1 MGRLILEKLS
11 VCKQRMRQVL
21 GALPCGYLFGE
32 VIVNGNG
39 EPEDYIIKDVNHA
52 FSEITSTSRNRTIG
66 RRIAGLFSLSSVKE
80 DIAVFSQVALS
91 GDPVEKEFFSPQF
104 RIPLKVFCF
113 SPEQGFFI
121 ALLTDLSLE
130 KKLES
135 RLDFFKHYCN
145 STADEFFILDFK
157 GKFVMGNS
165 SVAGRLGTT
174 VEKVPEHHIS
184 ELNSLVQDEW
194 WDTLWKSLLQR
205 KTLQFE
211 TEHKGIGNE
220 EYPVELSVDLMEF
233 NGRKYAS
240 VVAKNISAKRIL
252 SKALRQDR
260 RFAEQ
265 AASMAGYFVWMIDDK
280 GVFRPLLGGASN
292 NVAGPVDDVFL
303 SLLHP
308 EDKDLFACA
317 IRMKKDGCCDF
328 RMKTDKGLIYHRFK
342 WSRVENNSLVGICYP
357 VNGSGLSGMGSDSA
371 VMDAICNMVDSLH
384 ERFRLVENALEL
396 KDFKAATRIAGT
408 LTANYQSVA
417 LQDALPQKVRFD
429 TFLSDNDGMLKQLL
443 EPGIKITTDSTS
455 KTAGFIDIT
464 FLENLIIRLLLVI
477 KSTDLVNSVDIRSFT
492 GSSGAGICVTVSGQ
506 NGIQAAIEKAFVPA
520 KSKPPGLAS
529 VYAMLRTVGGRAVYS
544 TWDDKVEFELIF
556 PKAETAD
563 DTAFVLIALPDSV
576 DAARASAALKHA
588 GFSAAKENS
597 FTEIIRRINEEN
609 AGILVISDTMPDFSL
624 EELISSVG
632 DVSIVQIGGEQHPS
646 AIYYLPEIF
655 RTADLVYCVNTIVDS
670 TVETLQAEASQEGNL
685 WGAPHLIPPLS

>member
-1 MGRLILEKLS
+1 M
-11 VCKQRMRQVL
+11 CKQRMRQIL

-32 VIVNGNG
+32 VVVNGNG
-39 EPEDYIIKDVNHA
+39 EAEDYTILEVNHA

-66 RRIAGLFSLSSVKE
+66 RRIAGLFSLSSVKD
-80 DIAVFSQVALS
+80 DIEVFSGVAIS

-104 RIPLKVFCF
+104 RIPFRVFCF
-113 SPEQGFFI
+113 SPKHGFFI
-121 ALLTDLSLE
+121 ALLSDLSRE

-135 RLDFFKHYCN
+135 RLSFFREFCN

-157 GKFVMGNS
+157 GKFVMGNNA
-165 SVAGRLGTT
+165 VAGRLGTT
-174 VEKVPEHHIS
+174 PERISEHHFS

-211 TEHKGIGNE
+211 TEHKGVGNK

-233 NGRKYAS
+233 DGRKYAS

-265 AASMAGYFVWMIDDK
+265 AASMAGYFVWMIDDN
-280 GVFRPLLGGASN
+280 GVFRPLLGGNSS
-292 NVAGPVDDVFL
+292 NVAGPVADVFL
-303 SLLHP
+303 ALLHP
-308 EDKDLFACA
+308 DDRDHFTRE
-317 IRMKKDGCCDF
+317 IRMQKDGYGDF
-328 RMKTDKGLIYHRFK
+328 RMKTERGLIYHRCK
-342 WSRVENNSLVGICYP
+342 WSRVKNNSLVGVCYP
-357 VNGSGLSGMGSDSA
+357 VTGSGLSGMGSDSA
-371 VMDAICNMVDSLH
+371 VMDAISNMVDSLH
-384 ERFRLVENALEL
+384 ERFRLVENALEQ

-443 EPGIKITTDSTS
+443 EPGIQITTDSTS
-455 KTAGFIDIT
+455 KTAGFVDIT
-464 FLENLIIRLLLVI
+464 FLENLIVRLLLVI
-477 KSTDLVNSVDIRSFT
+477 KSTDLVNSVDIRSFS
-492 GSSGAGICVTVSGQ
+492 GEYGAGLCVTVSGQ
-506 NGIQAAIEKAFVPA
+506 NGIQAAIEKTFVPA
-520 KSKPPGLAS
+520 KTKPPGLAS
-529 VYAMLRTVGGRAVYS
+529 VYAMLRAVGGRADYT
-544 TWDDKVEFELIF
+544 TWDDKVEFELSF

-563 DTAFVLIALPDSV
+563 DTAFVVIALPDSV
-576 DAARASAALKHA
+576 DAARAGAALKYA
-588 GFSAAKENS
+588 GFSAAIENS
-597 FTEIIRRINEEN
+597 LPEILRRINEEN
-609 AGILVISDTMPDFSL
+609 AGILVISDTMTDFSL
-624 EELISSVG
+624 EELISSAANVT
-632 DVSIVQIGGEQHPS
+632 IVQIGGEQHPS

-655 RTADLVYCVNTIVDS
+655 RTADLVCCVSTIVDS
-670 TVETLQAEASQEGNL
+670 TAETLQAGVSQEENL